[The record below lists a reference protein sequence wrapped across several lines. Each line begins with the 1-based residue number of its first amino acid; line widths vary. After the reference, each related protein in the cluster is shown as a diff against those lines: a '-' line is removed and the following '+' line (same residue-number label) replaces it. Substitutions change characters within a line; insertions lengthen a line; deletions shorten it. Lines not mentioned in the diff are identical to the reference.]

1 MTVERYPH
9 LKAEDP
15 EVYELIQKQAQME
28 CSTLKMIASESYASF
43 DVLEA
48 CGSTFTNKYA
58 EGYPG
63 ARYYEGNEFADALEN
78 LAIERGKALFGC
90 EHMNVQPY
98 SGSPA
103 NAAVYR
109 ALLSPGDKIM
119 GVPVSDGGH
128 LTHGWKVS
136 FSGKDYLQIPYRPN
150 QETGRL
156 DMAEVRKI
164 AQAEQPKMIWVG
176 MSAYPFKL
184 DYAAFAEIAEE
195 VGAYLV
201 ADIAHI
207 NALIIAGVHPDPVPY
222 CDVVTSTA
230 HKMLRG
236 PLAGFIMSKVEDRF
250 HEKYHP
256 TSKWN
261 LAQLVDRGVFPTMQ
275 GGPHLHAIAGMAC
288 AFKYAQT
295 AEFKEYGAQIVKNAQ
310 ALCAE
315 LEALGRPIAG
325 GGTETH
331 LFLLD
336 FRKDEFTGKDAAQA
350 LSKCGIIANFNMVPG
365 DTRPPAK
372 TSGVRLGTAAL
383 TSAGMKEED
392 MKKVAGW
399 IDEVC
404 KHIVS
409 NDVDAVAPRIRGE
422 IAEFC
427 SGFKFPGITE

>member
-9 LKAEDP
+9 LKATDP
-15 EVYELIQKQAQME
+15 EIYDLIQKQSKFEA
-28 CSTLKMIASESYASF
+28 STLKMIASESYAIEN
-43 DVLEA
+43 VLEA
-48 CGSTFTNKYA
+48 CGSTLTNKYA
-58 EGYPG
+58 EGYPA
-63 ARYYEGNEFADALEN
+63 ARYYEGNEYIDEIEN
-78 LAIERGKALFGC
+78 LAISRGKELFGC

-103 NAAVYR
+103 NSAVYR
-109 ALLSPGDKIM
+109 ALLKYGDKIM

-136 FSGKDYLQIPYRPN
+136 FSGQDFQQIPYRPN

-156 DMAEVRKI
+156 DMDEVREI
-164 AQAEQPKMIWVG
+164 AKRERPKLIWAG

-184 DYAAFAEIAEE
+184 DYAAFADIAQE

-236 PLAGFIMSKVEDRF
+236 PRAGFLMSKIEDRY
-250 HEKYHP
+250 HEQYHP
-256 TSKWN
+256 ESKWN
-261 LAQLVDRGVFPTMQ
+261 LAQLLDREVFPGLQ
-275 GGPHLHAIAGMAC
+275 GGPHMHAVAAMAC
-288 AFKYAQT
+288 VFKYAQT
-295 AEFKEYGAQIVKNAQ
+295 PEYKEYGAQIVKNAQ

-331 LFLLD
+331 LLLLD
-336 FRKDEFTGKDAAQA
+336 FRKEEFTGKDAAKA
-350 LSKCGIIANFNMVPG
+350 LAKCGIIANFNMVPG
-365 DTRPPAK
+365 DTRSPFK
-372 TSGVRLGTAAL
+372 TSGVRLGTSAL
-383 TSAGMKEED
+383 TSVGMKEKD
-392 MKKVAGW
+392 MKKVAEW
-399 IDEVC
+399 IDRVC
-404 KHIVS
+404 THI
-409 NDVDAVAPRIRGE
+409 NDIDSVAPQIRAE

-427 SGFKFPGITE
+427 SGFSFPGTNA

>member
-1 MTVERYPH
+1 MDERYSH
-9 LKAEDP
+9 LKVDDP
-15 EVYELIQKQAQME
+15 QVYELIQKQAKLE
-28 CSTLKMIASESYASF
+28 STTLKMIASESYATI

-48 CGSTFTNKYA
+48 CGSIFTNKYC

-63 ARYYEGNEFADALEN
+63 ARYYEGNEFTDELEN
-78 LAIERGKALFGC
+78 LAIQRGKDLFGC

-109 ALLSPGDKIM
+109 AILNPGDKIM

-136 FSGKDYLQIPYRPN
+136 FSGKDHPQIAYRPN

-156 DMAEVRKI
+156 DMDEVREI
-164 AQAEQPKMIWVG
+164 ALRERPKMIWAG
-176 MSAYPFKL
+176 MSAYPFIL
-184 DYAAFAEIAEE
+184 DYAAFADIAKE

-207 NALIIAGVHPDPVPY
+207 NALIVAGVHPSPVPY
-222 CDVVTSTA
+222 CDVVTSTS

-236 PLAGFIMSKVEDRF
+236 PRAGFIMSKIEDRY
-250 HEKYHP
+250 HEEYHP

-261 LAQLVDRGVFPTMQ
+261 LAQLIDRGVFPTMQ
-275 GGPHLHAIAGMAC
+275 GGPHMHAVAAMAT
-288 AFKYAQT
+288 AFKYAGT
-295 AEFKEYGAQIVKNAQ
+295 EEFKQYGQQIVKNAK

-325 GGTETH
+325 GGTDTH
-331 LFLLD
+331 LLLLD
-336 FRKDEFTGKDAAQA
+336 FRKEEFSGRDAAKA
-350 LSKCGIIANFNMVPG
+350 LAKCGIIANSNMVPG
-365 DTRPPAK
+365 DKRSPFQ
-372 TSGVRLGTAAL
+372 TSGVRLGTPSL
-383 TSAGMKEED
+383 TSVGMKEDD
-392 MKKVAGW
+392 MKKVARW
-399 IDEVC
+399 IDRVCANINNIDEV
-404 KHIVS
+404 
-409 NDVDAVAPRIRGE
+409 APTIRAE

-427 SGFKFPGITE
+427 SGFKFPGMTE